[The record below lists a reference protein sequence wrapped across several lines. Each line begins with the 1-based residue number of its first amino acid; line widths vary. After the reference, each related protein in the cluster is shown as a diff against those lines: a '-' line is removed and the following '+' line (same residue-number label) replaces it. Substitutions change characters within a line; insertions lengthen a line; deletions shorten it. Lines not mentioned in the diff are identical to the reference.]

1 MGKHTNTYISP
12 QPAGAATSVRLSPA
26 PRTYTGRLLRRS
38 LACYSTTRGSATS
51 AHRSFLWAACVAVAQ
66 IQRDTALGAA
76 RLALLF
82 VLVVRQPVIAIPT
95 DIAMFLI
102 AGHAPHV
109 AWTQLEPPR
118 GARCTRRTPIC
129 NLFDNDYAVAPH
141 IDCRYVAPEPIAV
154 GVIQVQWRAP
164 GAGIALWKH
173 EV

>member
-1 MGKHTNTYISP
+1 MGKRTQHIYYTR
-12 QPAGAATSVRLSPA
+12 QRDKCHRRATRPHH
-26 PRTYTGRLLRRS
+26 TYTGRLLRRS
-38 LACYSTTRGSATS
+38 LTRDSTTRGSATS

-82 VLVVRQPVIAIPT
+82 DLVVRQPVIAIPT

-118 GARCTRRTPIC
+118 GARCTRRTPIF
-129 NLFDNDYAVAPH
+129 NLFDNDYATARIQTH
-141 IDCRYVAPEPIAV
+141 AHMGTWTWRDSDEPNREWAKHP
-154 GVIQVQWRAP
+154 AS
-164 GAGIALWKH
+164 AGHSDA
-173 EV
+173 